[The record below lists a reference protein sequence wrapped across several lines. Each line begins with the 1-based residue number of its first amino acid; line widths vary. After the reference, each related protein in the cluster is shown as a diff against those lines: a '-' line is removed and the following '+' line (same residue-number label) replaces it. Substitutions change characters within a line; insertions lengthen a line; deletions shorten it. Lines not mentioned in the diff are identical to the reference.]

1 MKNSNNNK
9 HYINIFIFMAII
21 FVVSIFNMLTP
32 KDKTV
37 SLVENRT
44 LAKKPDLTVSSVL
57 SGKYSKDFE
66 SYFTDNFV
74 NRDNLVKVSKN
85 ILALKGIKRSEEVA
99 LVDFEGQNVGGNDD
113 SEASENGKDESSAKG
128 NLLILNDTVMEVYK
142 FKEAKAKSYANM
154 INTAQ
159 NKMGDEVKIFSL
171 LAPLQIEFL
180 TNQKY
185 KELSDSQYDAIN
197 FVNSN
202 LSEKII
208 PVDAYTPIRE
218 HIKEYVYYRTDH
230 HWTALGAYYGYTGFT
245 KAAGLD
251 AMNLDEYT
259 IGEAPGFLGHL
270 STVNPSKTV
279 NNNPD
284 NVIFYN
290 SPVKSNMEVYFY
302 DKETGEKKSY
312 SGAVIS
318 KSYIEK
324 DQKYGIFLG
333 GDFPLGIIKTDSN
346 SDEKIMVLK
355 DSYGNAFI
363 PFLLP
368 HYSEIYVVDPRH
380 YKESIVDLVNENGID
395 EVLFLNYVLTTNFDS
410 YMNSVLNL
418 MQN

>member
-1 MKNSNNNK
+1 MKTSNNSK

-21 FVVSIFNMLTP
+21 FIVSIFNMLTP

-44 LAKKPDLTVSSVL
+44 LAKKPDLTVDSVL

-113 SEASENGKDESSAKG
+113 SKTSENGKDESSAKG

-142 FKEAKAKSYANM
+142 FKEEKAKSYANM

-159 NKMGDEVKIFSL
+159 NKLGEEIKIYSL
-171 LAPLQIEFL
+171 LAPVQIEFL
-180 TNQKY
+180 TNKKY

-202 LSEKII
+202 LSEKVI
-208 PVDAYTPIRE
+208 PVDAYTPIKD

-270 STVNPSKTV
+270 STVNPSETV

-318 KSYIEK
+318 KSYIEN

-346 SDEKIMVLK
+346 SDKKIMVIK

-380 YKESIVDLVNENGID
+380 YKESIVDLVHENGID

-418 MQN
+418 MK